1 MEETSKQGGM
11 SGIDATGDINK
22 QRFVGY
28 DGAVCG
34 LGEKAAGVSQ
44 YDTESGNRCTIQTS
58 GPAVV
63 VCGGTITEPG
73 TPIASD
79 ADGKAIEA
87 TLPEGT
93 TPVTWSELLAVNGYA
108 AGDPDFFPKS
118 EGDTLRVNLSL

>member
-1 MEETSKQGGM
+1 MEETFKEGGM
-11 SGIDATGDINK
+11 SGIDATDDIYK
-22 QRFVGY
+22 MRFVGY
-28 DGAVCG
+28 DGAQCG

-44 YDTESGNRCTIQTS
+44 YDTASGNRCTIQTS

-63 VCGGTITEPG
+63 ECGGVITEPG

-108 AGDPDFFPKS
+108 AGDPDFYPKAA
-118 EGDTLRVNLSL
+118 GDTIRVNLSL